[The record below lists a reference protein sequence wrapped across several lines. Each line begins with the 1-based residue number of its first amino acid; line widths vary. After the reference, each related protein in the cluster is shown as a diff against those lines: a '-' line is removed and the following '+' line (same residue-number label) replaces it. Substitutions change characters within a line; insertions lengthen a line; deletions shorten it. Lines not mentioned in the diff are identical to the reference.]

1 MDYLALVQ
9 KLTIARNIYSFVVEV
24 FVSLSAEKTS
34 SFSGEY
40 AVFVSQETKVLHEI
54 RALTD
59 LIPEAMNA
67 DFPFWMSQWIDFLED
82 NKDNCKMI
90 CYQTLKNFD
99 ELIPKLL
106 ENSSR
111 PLIDHGPLNEYTQQD
126 AFLYIAAPNGFFDTY
141 FAQNKIRCGRQT
153 VLHNATGLNRCF
165 KRFFVIKKTSTNDY
179 IPTIKLYRT
188 HIFSSDEIKIGCSPF
203 GPNPWFEEEP
213 NPDSD
218 TFGIKYDPSLCSKH
232 NRLITD
238 LIELFDAHKVDI
250 VTFPELALN
259 SSSLKEIQQFLLQ
272 TELKYVKLICTGSC
286 WYDRKN
292 EAYILS
298 KDGTVLLKYQKKKTY
313 QRYNKEKSVYISE
326 DISSDPF
333 VSFLDIP
340 GVGRI
345 AYNICYDYDND
356 DVETLCSSVMMSN
369 LMLVAAY
376 SNDTHLMEGKA
387 VANASLRGITT
398 VLTNACAPAENGQL
412 VSYIVG
418 PVAENK
424 HLISKNILYF
434 RKGDVCSDCKACVKE
449 AIISTKELAKS
460 ASK

>member
-1 MDYLALVQ
+1 MDYVALVE
-9 KLTIARNIYSFVVEV
+9 KLSMTGNIYSFVVEV

-40 AVFVSQETKVLHEI
+40 ASFVSQKTKILHEI

-59 LIPEAMNA
+59 LIPDAMNA
-67 DFPFWMSQWIDFLED
+67 DFPFWRSEWIDFLEE
-82 NKDNCKMI
+82 NKYNCKMI

-99 ELIPKLL
+99 ELLPKLL
-106 ENSSR
+106 EISSM
-111 PLIDHGPLNEYTQQD
+111 PLVDHGPLNEYTQQD

-141 FAQNKIRCGRQT
+141 FAQNKIRRGRQT
-153 VLHNATGLNRCF
+153 VLHNATGLNRWF
-165 KRFFVIKKTSTNDY
+165 KRFFVIKKSSTNDY

-188 HIFSSDEIKIGCSPF
+188 NIFSGDEIKIGCSPF
-203 GPNPWFEEEP
+203 GPKPWFEEELY
-213 NPDSD
+213 PDSD
-218 TFGIKYDPSLCSKH
+218 VFGIKYDISHRSKH
-232 NRLITD
+232 NRQITD
-238 LIELFDAHKVDI
+238 LIELFDTHKVDI

-259 SSSLKEIQQFLLQ
+259 SSSLKGIQHFLLQ
-272 TELKYVKLICTGSC
+272 TELKHVKLICTGSC
-286 WYDRKN
+286 WYDQKN

-313 QRYNKEKSVYISE
+313 QQYDKKKGVYISE
-326 DISSDPF
+326 NITTDPF

-340 GVGRI
+340 GIGRI

-356 DVETLCSSVMMSN
+356 DVETLCSSVIISN
-369 LMLVAAY
+369 FMFVAAY

-398 VLTNACAPAENGQL
+398 ILTNACAFAEDGQL
-412 VSYIVG
+412 VSYIVE

-424 HLISKNILYF
+424 HLISKNILNF
-434 RKGDVCSDCKACVKE
+434 RKGDVCSDCKTCVKE
-449 AIISTKELAKS
+449 AIISAKELEKS